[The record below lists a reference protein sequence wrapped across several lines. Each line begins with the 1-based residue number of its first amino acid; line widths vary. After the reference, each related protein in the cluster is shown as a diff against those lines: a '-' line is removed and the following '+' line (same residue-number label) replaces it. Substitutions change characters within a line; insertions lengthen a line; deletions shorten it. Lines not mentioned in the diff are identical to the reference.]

1 VKTETHPAASESF
14 SNPEKGVAKVRAR
27 PHLHVF
33 SCVLFTLSRIAVSH
47 YAAARTDCIQGAE
60 LECVINDL
68 FLPMHSALWAVHLK
82 LKPITLSN
90 WISLKLRSGI
100 YLSSLSL
107 SLSMPESTKHEE
119 MCWILLCV
127 VQIYL
132 SLFSH

>member
-1 VKTETHPAASESF
+1 
-14 SNPEKGVAKVRAR
+14 VRGR
-27 PHLHVF
+27 ICMFFMCFIH
-33 SCVLFTLSRIAVSH
+33 SRIAVSH
-47 YAAARTDCIQGAE
+47 YAARTDCIQGAE

-90 WISLKLRSGI
+90 WISLKLQWD
-100 YLSSLSL
+100 LSFFSLSQ
-107 SLSMPESTKHEE
+107 SMPENTKHEE

>member
-1 VKTETHPAASESF
+1 
-14 SNPEKGVAKVRAR
+14 
-27 PHLHVF
+27 VF
-33 SCVLFTLSRIAVSH
+33 YSLSRIAVSH

-107 SLSMPESTKHEE
+107 SLSVSVYARENTKHEE